1 MPICG
6 KGSSPGQSSKP
17 GAKLE
22 ARGKARSP
30 GQRFEPGSKLEARVK
45 DFRKVSGCGRVRRR
59 VKGQNFFE
67 RVWHKSP
74 VLKVPTKSPGFRKV
88 SGG

>member
-22 ARGKARSP
+22 ARVKGSSP
-30 GQRFEPGSKLEARVK
+30 GQRFEPGSKVRARVK